1 MEVYLIILYRTILG
15 YGFLFLMMK
24 IMGKREIGQLSL
36 FDLIIA
42 LSIADIMI
50 IGIDNYDQS
59 ILYSFLPM
67 FVVALIQ
74 KIIAYLSLRFYGIR
88 KIIDGNESYIVIN
101 GKVNI
106 NEMKKQRYN
115 MDDLYAQ
122 LREQGV
128 RSINEVNDAILESS
142 GKLSVFKNDFK
153 GDISFPVIVS
163 GKINKKNLEMTIY
176 GEEWLKKELDIKNK
190 KIDQIIGANIIDGK
204 LEIVESIDIWFL
216 ENKRQKWYNY
226 DI

>member
-204 LEIVESIDIWFL
+204 LEIVESIDI
-216 ENKRQKWYNY
+216 
-226 DI
+226 

>member
-106 NEMKKQRYN
+106 KEMKKQRYN

-204 LEIVESIDIWFL
+204 LEIVESIDI
-216 ENKRQKWYNY
+216 
-226 DI
+226 